1 MQARYYDPV
10 IGRFYSNDPN
20 GEFLNFAIGGLVG
33 AAVEALTQV
42 ATEGKVTTWAKV
54 GAMGVAGTLSGGL
67 SIATKGLSVG
77 QKALAVA
84 GNTTIDATSQA
95 SASLISD
102 GLTGDIEGSFT
113 KAAET
118 GLNAAVGPGK
128 ATVSAGKGKL
138 GVISNIVGAKTPTV
152 NTGVKSLDSVI
163 TETGAALV
171 KTAEGVEAGKINYEL
186 KENN

>member
-10 IGRFYSNDPN
+10 IGRFYSNDPVGWTPKNPVMSFNRYLYVNNNPYKYTDPN
-20 GEFLNFAIGGLVG
+20 GEFLNFAI
-33 AAVEALTQV
+33 
-42 ATEGKVTTWAKV
+42 
-54 GAMGVAGTLSGGL
+54 GGL

-113 KAAET
+113 NAAET

-171 KTAEGVEAGKINYEL
+171 KTAEGVAAGKINYEL